1 VDTELLRYDLQ
12 QSSRLISSFLDNLT
26 NRYIRRSRRRFWKSE
41 NDADKLQAY
50 ATLYRVLLV
59 FCQVAAPFMPF
70 ITEYIHRELS
80 MSDGSKALD
89 LASVHLSD
97 FPEATLFLV
106 NKNLE
111 RDMKLVQDIIRIG
124 LSWRSKQSI
133 RVRQPLQSVTIGVV
147 LDDYY
152 KDIIAEE
159 LNVKR
164 VLFDSSIN
172 DMVTKICKPDAK
184 ILGRK

>member
-1 VDTELLRYDLQ
+1 MDTELLKYDLQ

-70 ITEYIHRELS
+70 IAEYVYRELS
-80 MSDGSKALD
+80 VSDSSAHGLD
-89 LASVHLSD
+89 YASVHLSD
-97 FPEATLFLV
+97 FPQATLSLV

-111 RDMKLVQDIIRIG
+111 RDMRLVQDIIRIG
-124 LSWRSKQSI
+124 L
-133 RVRQPLQSVTIGVV
+133 
-147 LDDYY
+147 
-152 KDIIAEE
+152 
-159 LNVKR
+159 
-164 VLFDSSIN
+164 
-172 DMVTKICKPDAK
+172 
-184 ILGRK
+184 